1 MNTDR
6 FGNPHAPGLNYA
18 HGEYIRSSK
27 DDHAKL
33 RHAWRFIEQRAEKT
47 ELSDIY
53 NLSGLERRFDV
64 SPDDGGLLDDDLAP
78 AFMIDRLDALALD
91 HLGGDPAMHGIM
103 ALNRQ
108 TAAVLTATL
117 VLVRPGETVIGVS
130 ATGSHPCIVRAAE
143 RAGANFID
151 TVGLASF
158 EKAVGEAGKVALVS
172 MTRLAVSYEIL
183 SVKEIERIVDL
194 AHGVGAKVLIDDA
207 GGARV
212 GPAVFDQPK
221 MLGLGVDVGST
232 GLDKYGTV
240 GPRIG
245 LLGGHREIVEEIRAL
260 AFELGIEAR
269 PMLYPAIVRSLEQYD
284 PDRVRQLVATTKEVI
299 AALKKRLG
307 NRITETPVI
316 ARLDGEDILEIAME
330 RAGLTERPAVPV
342 EASAGLAMLLL
353 KDYGILTVHFAGLP
367 PGTSSMLIKF
377 VSPETLARFGGA
389 ESFADAI
396 DRSLDR
402 LAEVIGD
409 SATFRNLLFGEAIHL
424 RTELD
429 RDRRIAAAQKINIG
443 VS

>member
-1 MNTDR
+1 MAKDR
-6 FGNPHAPGLNYA
+6 FGNPHAPGLPYA
-18 HGEYIRSSK
+18 HGAYIRSSK
-27 DDHAKL
+27 DDHVKL
-33 RHAWRFIEQRAEKT
+33 RHAWRFIEQRAREKG
-47 ELSDIY
+47 LSDVY
-53 NLSGLERRFDV
+53 NLSGLERRFEA
-64 SPDDGGLLDDDLAP
+64 SPDDAELLDDELAP
-78 AFMIDRLDALALD
+78 ALLIDRLDALALD
-91 HLGGDPAMHGIM
+91 HLGGDPAKHGIM

-130 ATGSHPCIVRAAE
+130 ATGSHACIVRAAK

-151 TVGLASF
+151 TVGLADF
-158 EKAVGEAGKVALVS
+158 EEALGESGKVALVS

-183 SVKEIERIVDL
+183 SVREMERIVDL
-194 AHGVGAKVLIDDA
+194 AHRADAKVLVDDA

-221 MLGLGVDVGST
+221 MLELGVDVGST

-245 LLGGHREIVEEIRAL
+245 LLGGQREIVDEIRAL
-260 AFELGIEAR
+260 AFELGVEAR

-284 PDRVRQLVATTKEVI
+284 PARVRELVASTKEVI
-299 AALKKRLG
+299 GALKKRLG

-330 RAGLTERPAVPV
+330 RAGLTERPVVPV

-353 KDYGILTVHFAGLP
+353 RDYGVLTVHFAGLP

-377 VSPETLARFGGA
+377 MPPETLARFGGA
-389 ESFADAI
+389 ERFADAV

-402 LAEVIGD
+402 LADVIGD
-409 SATFRNLLFGEAIHL
+409 PAAFRDLLFGVAI
-424 RTELD
+424 EPSAVD
-429 RDRRIAAAQKINIG
+429 Q
-443 VS
+443 

>member
-1 MNTDR
+1 MAEDR
-6 FGNPHAPGLNYA
+6 FGNPHAPGLPYA

-27 DDHAKL
+27 DDHVKL
-33 RHAWRFIEQRAEKT
+33 RQAWRIIERRARERG
-47 ELSDIY
+47 LDDVY
-53 NLSGLERRFDV
+53 NFSGLERGFDA
-64 SPDDGGLLDDDLAP
+64 SPDDAELFDDELAP
-78 AFMIDRLDALALD
+78 ALMSDRLNALALD
-91 HLGGDPAMHGIM
+91 HLGGDPATHEIM

-130 ATGSHPCIVRAAE
+130 ATGSHHCVIRAAK

-151 TVGLASF
+151 TVGLAAF
-158 EKAVGEAGKVALVS
+158 EKALRESDKVTLVS
-172 MTRLAVSYEIL
+172 LTRLAVSYEIL

-194 AHGVGAKVLIDDA
+194 AHGVGAKVLVDDA

-221 MLGLGVDVGST
+221 MLELGVDVGST

-245 LLGGHREIVEEIRAL
+245 LLGGRREIVEEIRAL

-269 PMLYPAIVRSLEQYD
+269 PMIYPAIVRSLEQYD
-284 PDRVRQLVATTKEVI
+284 PARVRELVATTKEVI

-330 RAGLTERPAVPV
+330 RADLTERPMVPV

-353 KDYGILTVHFAGLP
+353 RDYGVLTVHFAGLP

-377 VSPETLARFGGA
+377 LPPETLARFGGA
-389 ESFADAI
+389 ERFADAI

-402 LAEVIGD
+402 LADVIGD
-409 SATFRNLLFGEAIHL
+409 PAAFRNLLFGEATGHQL
-424 RTELD
+424 EFNGN
-429 RDRRIAAAQKINIG
+429 RIGAAGKKMDSA

>member
-1 MNTDR
+1 MAQDR
-6 FGNPHAPGLNYA
+6 FGNPHAPGLPYA
-18 HGEYIRSSK
+18 HGAYIRSSK

-33 RHAWRFIEQRAEKT
+33 RHAWRFIEQRAREKGLG
-47 ELSDIY
+47 EVY
-53 NLSGLERRFDV
+53 NLSGLERRFDA
-64 SPDDGGLLDDDLAP
+64 SPDDAELLDDELAP
-78 AFMIDRLDALALD
+78 ALMIDRLDALALD
-91 HLGGDPAMHGIM
+91 HLGGDPAIHGIM

-130 ATGSHPCIVRAAE
+130 ATGSHACIVRAAK

-151 TVGLASF
+151 TLGLTDFEEALRASSN
-158 EKAVGEAGKVALVS
+158 VTLVA

-183 SVKEIERIVDL
+183 SVKEMERIVDL
-194 AHGVGAKVLIDDA
+194 AHAAGAKVLVDDA

-221 MLGLGVDVGST
+221 MLELGVDVGST

-245 LLGGHREIVEEIRAL
+245 LLGGRSEIVEEIRAL
-260 AFELGIEAR
+260 AFELGVEAR

-284 PDRVRQLVATTKEVI
+284 PARVRELVATTKVVI

-307 NRITETPVI
+307 DRITETPVI

-330 RAGLTERPAVPV
+330 RAGLTERPVVPV

-353 KDYGILTVHFAGLP
+353 RDFGVLTVHFAGLP

-377 VSPETLARFGGA
+377 MAPETLARFGGG
-389 ESFADAI
+389 ERFADAV
-396 DRSLDR
+396 DQSLDR

-409 SATFRNLLFGEAIHL
+409 PATFRNLLFGEAI
-424 RTELD
+424 
-429 RDRRIAAAQKINIG
+429 AG
-443 VS
+443 G